1 MKVNFI
7 RYKCKYF
14 NPTLYLRTYVKVLVM
29 NVKEYKTTLIDVQ
42 SEPLVILNY
51 DDANELGVH
60 SGQRVRLV
68 KNGRYVLA
76 DVLVSKTIVPKGT
89 IGVNNSCL
97 RALKISAGDT
107 VTLKTI
113 FSPKSLK
120 ALKKR
125 LHGNRLS
132 AAEIKDIIEDVVEG
146 RYGEA
151 EIAAFL
157 VSQILF
163 PLDEEELTALIK
175 AMAESGEQVS
185 FNEPVYDEHSIGGVP
200 GNSKVA
206 LLAVPTVAARGVL
219 IPKTSSRAITSPAGT
234 ADTMEVLARVDL
246 TADEI
251 VEIAKK
257 VRGLLVWGGRL
268 NIAIADDIFVEV
280 ERKLMIDPWTQ
291 MVASILSKKLAMG
304 VSNLVIDIPVGKG
317 AKVQDVSMAEKLA
330 GVFITQGARI
340 GIKTRVTITYGGQ
353 PIGRTV
359 GPALEAKEALE
370 TLMTG
375 KGGHS
380 LVDKAMGIAGLVYE
394 LAGLAEP
401 GKGFDLA
408 YETFRKGL
416 SYRKI
421 REIIEAQGGDP
432 NIRPDDIP
440 VGEHTYTLY
449 SPLEGAVT
457 HIDNAAITLIAKAAG
472 APFDKG
478 AGIVFHAKVGYRVRK
493 GDPILTIHS
502 SSSVKLEEAV
512 RLMNRISPVAV
523 EGMIIKVLP

>member
-1 MKVNFI
+1 MS
-7 RYKCKYF
+7 
-14 NPTLYLRTYVKVLVM
+14 
-29 NVKEYKTTLIDVQ
+29 IDIE
-42 SEPLVILNY
+42 SEPLAILNY
-51 DDANELGVH
+51 EDAAEWGVY
-60 SGQRVRLV
+60 SNQKIRLI
-68 KNGRYVLA
+68 KNGKYINA
-76 DVLVSKTIVPKGT
+76 QVLVSKTLVPRGG
-89 IGVNNSCL
+89 IGLNKACL
-97 RALKISAGDT
+97 NALKVSPGDSITIKTISA
-107 VTLKTI
+107 
-113 FSPKSLK
+113 PKSLH

-125 LHGNRLS
+125 LQGNRLS
-132 AAEIKDIIEDVVEG
+132 EAEIKDIIEDVVIG

-175 AMAESGEQVS
+175 AMAESGEQIS

-206 LLAVPTVAARGVL
+206 LLAVPTIAARGIL

-246 TADEI
+246 TVDEI
-251 VEIAKK
+251 IEIAKK
-257 VRGLLVWGGRL
+257 VRGLLAWGGRL

-291 MVASILSKKLAMG
+291 MVASILSKKLAMN
-304 VSNLVIDIPVGKG
+304 VTNLVIDIPVGKG
-317 AKVQDVSMAEKLA
+317 AKVQDLSLAEKLA

-340 GIKTRVTITYGGQ
+340 GVKTKVTITYGGQ
-353 PIGRTV
+353 PIGRSV
-359 GPALEAKEALE
+359 GPALEAREAIQ
-370 TLMTG
+370 TLIEG
-375 KGGHS
+375 RGSHS

-394 LAGLAEP
+394 LAGIVEP

-408 YETFRKGL
+408 YETLRKGL
-416 SYRKI
+416 SYEKMK
-421 REIIEAQGGDP
+421 EIIEAQGGNP
-432 NIRPDDIP
+432 NIKPDDIP
-440 VGEHTYTLY
+440 IGEHKYTVY

-457 HIDNAAITLIAKAAG
+457 HIDNAAITLIARAAG
-472 APFDKG
+472 APYDKK
-478 AGIVFHAKVGYRVRK
+478 AGIIFHAKVGYRVRR
-493 GDPILTIHS
+493 GDPILTIYS

-512 RLMNRISPVAV
+512 RLMNRLSPVAV